1 MSQILFITP
10 YYPPEKGAAAVRI
23 SETAARLVRQGHS
36 VTILT
41 TFPNYPIGIVPL
53 AYRGHRMKIEW
64 LDGVRVVRV
73 WSYTSA
79 NKGFLRRIFAQLSF
93 GCLAPLLGWSHIG
106 HPDIIIAQSP
116 PLFDAIA
123 ARMLS
128 RFKRIPFIFMVS
140 DLWPESAVQLGALR
154 NTLFIRLSQW
164 LEKTTYQR
172 ALAIWAMTEG
182 IRKTLLQEGLAA
194 DKVFFLPNGVDTK
207 RFRPLSREPD
217 RDQKFTVLYVGTFGL
232 SHGLMTV
239 LDAAEELRDCQ
250 DVRFILAGDG
260 AEKEQLVAE
269 AGRRQLA
276 NVTFLDAQPHER
288 VPSLLAGADACLV
301 PLRKLPLFEGALP
314 IKMYEAM
321 ACGRPILLA
330 VDGEARRLAEQEA
343 GAAIYVEPENP
354 RALVSA
360 IKTLREHPDMAEAMG
375 KRGRAF
381 VEAHFDRDMLT
392 QMLEARITAMLGKQ
406 SIASAVAQ
414 ASPIWPA
421 RYTES
426 EEVGEYVKGS

>member
-1 MSQILFITP
+1 MTHILFITP

-23 SETAARLVRQGHS
+23 SETAVRLVRQGYR

-41 TFPNYPIGIVPL
+41 TFPNYPTGIVPL
-53 AYRGHRMKIEW
+53 EYRGHRIKIEW
-64 LDGVRVVRV
+64 LEGVRVVRA

-79 NKGFLRRIFAQLSF
+79 NRGFLRRILAQLSF
-93 GCLAPLLGWSHIG
+93 GCLTPLLAWSHIG

-123 ARMLS
+123 VRMLS

-154 NTLFIRLSQW
+154 NKLFIRLSKW

-172 ALAIWAMTEG
+172 ASAIWAMTGG
-182 IRKTLLQEGLAA
+182 IRKTLLQEGLAP

-207 RFRPLSREPD
+207 RFRPVPRERG
-217 RDQKFTVLYVGTFGL
+217 RDQCFTILYVGTFGL
-232 SHGLMTV
+232 SHGLITV
-239 LDAAEELRDCQ
+239 LNAAEELCDCQ

-269 AGRRQLA
+269 ARRRKLA
-276 NVTFLDAQPHER
+276 NVTFLDSQPHER
-288 VPSLLAGADACLV
+288 VPLLLAGADACLV

-314 IKMYEAM
+314 IKMFEAM

-330 VDGEARRLAEQEA
+330 VDGEARRVAEQEA

-354 RALVSA
+354 HALVSA
-360 IKTLREHPDMAEAMG
+360 IKTLREHPGMAEAMG

-392 QMLEARITAMLGKQ
+392 QRLEARIAAMVGKQ
-406 SIASAVAQ
+406 SVAGAAFQ
-414 ASPIWPA
+414 ASPIWSA
-421 RYTES
+421 HYTES
-426 EEVGEYVKGS
+426 EEVEEYVKR

>member
-1 MSQILFITP
+1 MSYILFITP

-23 SETAARLVRQGHS
+23 SETAVRLVRQGHS

-41 TFPNYPIGIVPL
+41 TFPNYPTGIVPL

-64 LDGVRVVRV
+64 LDGVRIVRV

-172 ALAIWAMTEG
+172 ASAIWAMTEG
-182 IRKTLLQEGLAA
+182 IRKTLLQEGLAP

-207 RFRPLSREPD
+207 RFRPLARESD
-217 RDQKFTVLYVGTFGL
+217 RNQLFIVLYVGTFGL

-250 DVRFILAGDG
+250 NVRFILAGDG

-314 IKMYEAM
+314 IKMFEAM

-354 RALVSA
+354 RALVGA
-360 IKTLREHPDMAEAMG
+360 IKTLREHPDVAEAMG

-406 SIASAVAQ
+406 SIASAVVQ

-426 EEVGEYVKGS
+426 EEVGEYVKR